1 MARPRLGS
9 RQEGTISLPLLPKSS
24 ETKTTICPPYLIF
37 HRSLELWYFFILPSY
52 SWQITLE
59 RSTNVHESIQNC
71 DNSHHTVHKS
81 TNIPLKKKKK
91 ISGRAFIWK
100 INLHFHQFIFQKFK
114 SFIKFIN
121 HYLTYQFIEILSI
134 EDCRQNGPGN
144 SSHPLQ
150 CDFAMFFTKKWDL
163 LCFPSNLDLDV

>member
-1 MARPRLGS
+1 MEIQIYFPNVNNSRMARPRLGS

-24 ETKTTICPPYLIF
+24 ETKTTICLPYLIF

-71 DNSHHTVHKS
+71 DNSHHTVQKS

-91 ISGRAFIWK
+91 NQWKGFYLEDKFAFSLVYISKVQI
-100 INLHFHQFIFQKFK
+100 LHKLHQPLFNI
-114 SFIKFIN
+114 
-121 HYLTYQFIEILSI
+121 SI
-134 EDCRQNGPGN
+134 Y
-144 SSHPLQ
+144 
-150 CDFAMFFTKKWDL
+150 
-163 LCFPSNLDLDV
+163 